1 VIGAGE
7 NPAPDATQG
16 AEAMPN
22 PKRRHSKARTARRR
36 AHDHLK
42 APGLSLCPNC
52 HEPKL
57 PHRVCPHCGFYKG
70 KAVME
75 VEEV

>member
-1 VIGAGE
+1 
-7 NPAPDATQG
+7 
-16 AEAMPN
+16 MPN
-22 PKRRHSKARTARRR
+22 PKRRHSKARTAKRR

-57 PHRVCPHCGFYKG
+57 SHRVCPRAATTRASRWWKWR
-70 KAVME
+70 KSEQASAA
-75 VEEV
+75 